1 MVLLRIYPVKFK
13 EMKIY
18 FLLFATITFVT
29 AHSQRLNADLYAGI
43 SNYQG
48 DLQGRFTFDNA
59 HVAGGIGLSYDVT
72 PHWIIHTGFMMTKLS
87 GSDQTNP
94 NAVGV
99 DFRNLNFETSLKE
112 LHLALE
118 YNLFD
123 MQERS
128 LTPYAFAGVAVM
140 KYDPYTRVDGTRIFL
155 KPLGTEGQGIPQY
168 PEKKEYSLT
177 QFAIPFGGGFKLA
190 LNPNLQ
196 IGLEVGL
203 RKLFTDYLDDVSG
216 NYADSALLSNFRGP
230 FAVEL
235 AYRGDELLHGPG
247 YPAAGSQ
254 RGNPKLKDWYYITC
268 IRLRYLL
275 NNNGENGT
283 SRKSK
288 VGCPVNVF

>member
-1 MVLLRIYPVKFK
+1 MYKVIALALVIYS
-13 EMKIY
+13 
-18 FLLFATITFVT
+18 LNCNA
-29 AHSQRLNADLYAGI
+29 QRLNADLYAGI

-48 DLQGRFTFDNA
+48 DLQGRFTFVNA
-59 HVAGGIGLSYDVT
+59 HMAGGIGLSFDVS
-72 PHWIIHTGFMMTKLS
+72 PHWIARTGIIMTKLS

-94 NAVGV
+94 NAVGI

-123 MQERS
+123 LGERS
-128 LTPYAFAGVAVM
+128 ITPYAFGGIAVM
-140 KYDPYTRVDGTRIFL
+140 KYDPYTRVAGTKVFL
-155 KPLGTEGQGIPQY
+155 KPLGTEGQGIPEY
-168 PEKKEYSLT
+168 PDIKEYSLT
-177 QFAIPFGGGFKLA
+177 QFAIPFGGGFKMA
-190 LNPNLQ
+190 LTPNLQ
-196 IGLEVGL
+196 LGLEIGL

-216 NYADSALLSNFRGP
+216 DYADSALLSNFRGP
-230 FAVEL
+230 YAVEL
-235 AYRGDELLHGPG
+235 AYRGDEVLHGPG

-268 IRLRYLL
+268 LRLRYLL
-275 NNNGENGT
+275 NNNVENKSG